1 MVWLPEAMSVLS
13 VPPTVR
19 LVPAALSNPPSV
31 ALPLTTNE
39 PFFRFK
45 LLKAT
50 ESW

>member
-1 MVWLPEAMSVLS
+1 MVWLPEAISVLS
-13 VPPTVR
+13 VPPTVM
-19 LVPAALSNPPSV
+19 LVPTAVSNPPKV

-45 LLKAT
+45 LLMAT